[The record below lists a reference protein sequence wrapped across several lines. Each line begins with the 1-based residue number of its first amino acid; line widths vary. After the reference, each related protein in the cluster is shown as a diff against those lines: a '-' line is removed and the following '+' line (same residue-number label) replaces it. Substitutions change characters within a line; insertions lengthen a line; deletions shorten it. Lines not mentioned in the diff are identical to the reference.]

1 MTGIVVITGASRGIG
16 AATALRA
23 GEAGYDVCV
32 NYNQSKERAEGIA
45 AAVRAVG
52 CRAICVQADT
62 RIEADVM
69 RLFETVDQ
77 ELGVVRALVNNA
89 GGLGRPSV
97 VADLSA
103 DEVNAM
109 FTANAT
115 SYFVCAREAIRRM
128 STATGGQG
136 GAIVNVGS
144 VAARIGSPGLYV
156 HYAAAKAAVDTFTIG
171 LAKEVADQGIRVNA
185 VRPGMIHS
193 DIRVSAGL
201 PDGVEEIAPT
211 IPMKRYG
218 DAEEVADSILWL
230 LSNRSSYVTATLV
243 DVSGGR

>member
-1 MTGIVVITGASRGIG
+1 MIGIAVITGASRGIG

-32 NYNQSKERAEGIA
+32 NYNQSKDRAESVARSIRDMG
-45 AAVRAVG
+45 R
-52 CRAICVQADT
+52 RAICVRADI
-62 RIEADVM
+62 RIEADVV
-69 RLFETVDQ
+69 RLFEAVDEQ
-77 ELGVVRALVNNA
+77 FGRVSALVNNA
-89 GGLGRPSV
+89 GALGRPSV

-109 FTANAT
+109 FIANAT
-115 SYFVCAREAIRRM
+115 SHFVCAREAIRRM

-136 GAIVNVGS
+136 GAIVNVSS
-144 VAARIGSPGLYV
+144 VASRLGGAGLYV

-193 DIRVSAGL
+193 EIRVSAGL
-201 PDGVEEIAPT
+201 PDRVEEVAPT

-218 DAEEVADSILWL
+218 DAQEVADAILWL
-230 LSNRSSYVTATLV
+230 LSDRASYVTATLV